1 MNVRDTIA
9 LLAVVSMLIATGAV
23 IWRGGPVVGPAGRPE
38 LVANRA
44 NYGPRP
50 RPSRPRWHH
59 DPAGR
64 DQPAPGPPELTGGGQ
79 LVSIQAGGNDT
90 YLQWFRVDLY
100 VNDVGQVVGVDL
112 RVGPPNG
119 PSRSTIVAVLPES
132 SARDIQGAD
141 QRQFR

>member
-50 RPSRPRWHH
+50 RPSRL
-59 DPAGR
+59 AM
-64 DQPAPGPPELTGGGQ
+64 A
-79 LVSIQAGGNDT
+79 S
-90 YLQWFRVDLY
+90 
-100 VNDVGQVVGVDL
+100 
-112 RVGPPNG
+112 
-119 PSRSTIVAVLPES
+119 
-132 SARDIQGAD
+132 
-141 QRQFR
+141 